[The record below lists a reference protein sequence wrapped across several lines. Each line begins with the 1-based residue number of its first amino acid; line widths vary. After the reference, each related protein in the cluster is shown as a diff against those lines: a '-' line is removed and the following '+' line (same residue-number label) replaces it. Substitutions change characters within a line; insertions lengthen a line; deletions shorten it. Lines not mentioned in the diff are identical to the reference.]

1 VIVEVMAEDVEF
13 KKEVKEM
20 LDEFL
25 LTIEGGE

>member
-1 VIVEVMAEDVEF
+1 MIVEVMVEDEEF

-25 LTIEGGE
+25 LTIEEGE

>member
-1 VIVEVMAEDVEF
+1 VIVEVMVEDEEF

-25 LTIEGGE
+25 LTIEEGE